1 MRALADMAEGDGFA
15 GLDAHLPEF
24 YLADF
29 GEHLLHHVVVADRG
43 AATGDDEVKAAIRPD
58 LMARRTSAASR
69 ASFSACGPRLG
80 PIGEIARTL
89 QQCAQGR
96 RVVTH
101 GAAIA
106 D

>member
-1 MRALADMAEGDGFA
+1 MRARADMTEGDGLA
-15 GLDAHLPEF
+15 GLDAYLPEF

-43 AATGDDEVKAAIRPD
+43 TAAGDDEVKV
-58 LMARRTSAASR
+58 ARAREQR
-69 ASFSACGPRLG
+69 AQR
-80 PIGEIARTL
+80 
-89 QQCAQGR
+89 R

-106 D
+106 DVGPKLREQGQRREAVGFVNLSGL